1 MFLQSASVRAQCSA
15 ILLAFLLDYPL
26 GGARLAHH
34 LNFLV
39 ANAGFEHEAGRE
51 AALDAML
58 VRTLALEITIYPL
71 KIIKKGNVIISKSVM
86 QCWCARRLMQP
97 APIFEKVLLR

>member
-1 MFLQSASVRAQCSA
+1 MKILLLLQSASVRAQCSA

-58 VRTLALEITIYPL
+58 VSPHLC
-71 KIIKKGNVIISKSVM
+71 KIFTSIVFWISKGEICISGS
-86 QCWCARRLMQP
+86 RN
-97 APIFEKVLLR
+97 

>member
-1 MFLQSASVRAQCSA
+1 MRAQCSA

-58 VRTLALEITIYPL
+58 VRRI
-71 KIIKKGNVIISKSVM
+71 GS
-86 QCWCARRLMQP
+86 
-97 APIFEKVLLR
+97 